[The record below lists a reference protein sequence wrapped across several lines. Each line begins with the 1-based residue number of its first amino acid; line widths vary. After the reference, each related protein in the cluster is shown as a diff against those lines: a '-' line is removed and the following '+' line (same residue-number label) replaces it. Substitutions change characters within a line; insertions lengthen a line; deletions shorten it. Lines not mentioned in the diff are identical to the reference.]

1 MDVAVRFVEQ
11 TFLLEEGQ
19 EPFLT
24 GLVSILLNLAF
35 FLPTLAVL
43 WRRMHDAGKS
53 GWFGLIPI
61 YNLILACQDGSKGEN
76 RFGPDPKEV
85 PSQS

>member
-76 RFGPDPKEV
+76 RFGPDPKGV
-85 PSQS
+85 PPQS

>member
-35 FLPTLAVL
+35 FFPPWQCFGAECTMRA
-43 WRRMHDAGKS
+43 RAAGS
-53 GWFGLIPI
+53 G
-61 YNLILACQDGSKGEN
+61 
-76 RFGPDPKEV
+76 
-85 PSQS
+85 

>member
-1 MDVAVRFVEQ
+1 VDVAVRFVEQ

-85 PSQS
+85 PPQI